1 VSPTGHE
8 GSNPFLGVLFDAGAK
23 PHDLILITGVKM
35 EEYVNQLDRALK
47 QMPSTTTSDSRF
59 TIPALKVFIEGK
71 TTIFDNFDAICDY
84 IRREQEHVMKFLL
97 NELGTAGK
105 IVGDRAIFQGRF
117 SRDEIERQIQ
127 RYMDEY
133 VLCWECK
140 KPDTH
145 FEKLERVWVLKCDA
159 CGAIRPI
166 MKRRGGKAK
175 Q

>member
-1 VSPTGHE
+1 
-8 GSNPFLGVLFDAGAK
+8 
-23 PHDLILITGVKM
+23 M

-47 QMPSTTTSDSRF
+47 QMPSTTTCDSRF
-59 TIPALKVFIEGK
+59 AIPALKIFIEGK

-105 IVGDRAIFQGRF
+105 IVGDRVIFQGRF
-117 SRDEIERQIQ
+117 SREEVERQIQ

-133 VLCWECK
+133 VLCWECR
-140 KPDTH
+140 KPDSH
-145 FEKLERVWVLKCDA
+145 FEKQERVWVLKCDA

-166 MKRRGGKAK
+166 MKRRGGKARE
-175 Q
+175 

>member
-1 VSPTGHE
+1 
-8 GSNPFLGVLFDAGAK
+8 
-23 PHDLILITGVKM
+23 M

-47 QMPSTTTSDSRF
+47 QIPSTKTSDSRF
-59 TIPALKVFIEGK
+59 VIPALKVFIEGK
-71 TTIFDNFDAICDY
+71 TTIFDNFDVICDY
-84 IRREQEHVMKFLL
+84 INREQEHVIKFLL

-105 IVGDRAIFQGRF
+105 IVGDRVIFQGRF
-117 SRDEIERQIQ
+117 SREEVERQIQ

-140 KPDTH
+140 KPDSH

-166 MKRRGGKAK
+166 MKRRGGGGARK
-175 Q
+175 

>member
-1 VSPTGHE
+1 VSRTGHK
-8 GSNPFLGVLFDAGAK
+8 GSNPFLGVPLGEDHWYYHAHSLKGEMM
-23 PHDLILITGVKM
+23 M
-35 EEYVNQLDRALK
+35 EEYVTLLDRALE
-47 QMPSTTTSDSRF
+47 QLPSTRTSDERF
-59 TIPALKVFIEGK
+59 VIPPLKVFVEGK
-71 TTIFDNFDAICDY
+71 TTIFDNFDVVCNY

-105 IVGDRAIFQGRF
+105 IMGDRVVFQGRF
-117 SRDEIERQIQ
+117 TREEVERQIQ

-145 FEKLERVWVLKCDA
+145 FEKQDRIWVLKCDA

-166 MKRRGGKAK
+166 IKRRGGKK
-175 Q
+175 S